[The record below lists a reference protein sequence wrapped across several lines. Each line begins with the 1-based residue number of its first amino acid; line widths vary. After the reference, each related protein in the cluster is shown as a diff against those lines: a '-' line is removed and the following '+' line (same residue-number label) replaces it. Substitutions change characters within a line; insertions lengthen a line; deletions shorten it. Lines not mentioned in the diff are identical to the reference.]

1 MSEGGFVLRLFRPPT
16 AANARTNK
24 STNHEQ
30 LALETAECKPDGCSQ
45 LYSVQTADSRTLLF
59 SIGDSF
65 LSALTA
71 AQYHAQ

>member
-1 MSEGGFVLRLFRPPT
+1 MCAGGFVLRLFRPPTNNT

-30 LALETAECKPDGCSQ
+30 LALETAEYKP
-45 LYSVQTADSRTLLF
+45 
-59 SIGDSF
+59 IGDSF

-71 AQYHAQ
+71 AQHHAQRFAFQLA